1 MKAIVHAK
9 YGPPEVV
16 TLMEVPGLYQ

>member
-16 TLMEVPGLYQ
+16 TLMEVPGPYQ